1 MGLGYHLRFYIRES
15 LFALY
20 FFFITLSVNGLK
32 YQRKFVM
39 TIAWRPS
46 IDFLCLCVFSGL
58 FIYGDDIMAPAPAF
72 QQRGSPPPNATKELG
87 PKSKNTTIEVT
98 RQDLS
103 TYMRSR

>member
-1 MGLGYHLRFYIRES
+1 MGLDYHLRFYIRES

-20 FFFITLSVNGLK
+20 FFYNTFSK
-32 YQRKFVM
+32 
-39 TIAWRPS
+39 RPKVPKEVCH
-46 IDFLCLCVFSGL
+46 DYCMKTFNWFFLCLCVFSGL

>member
-1 MGLGYHLRFYIRES
+1 MP
-15 LFALY
+15 
-20 FFFITLSVNGLK
+20 V
-32 YQRKFVM
+32 
-39 TIAWRPS
+39 
-46 IDFLCLCVFSGL
+46 CVFR
-58 FIYGDDIMAPAPAF
+58 FIYLWRRHYGNKIAPAPAF